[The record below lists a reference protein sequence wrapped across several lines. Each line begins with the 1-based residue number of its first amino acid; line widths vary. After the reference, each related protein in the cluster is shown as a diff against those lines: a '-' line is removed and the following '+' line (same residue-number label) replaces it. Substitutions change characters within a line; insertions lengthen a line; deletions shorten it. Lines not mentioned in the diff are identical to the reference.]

1 MSDSSPR
8 SILDRLLGASL
19 VALGSALALHW
30 AWALLRPLLPII
42 LGFAVVGCSLT
53 AIVRVAMRRREYW

>member
-8 SILDRLLGASL
+8 SMLDRLFGASL
-19 VALGSALALHW
+19 IVLGSVLALHW

-42 LGFAVVGCSLT
+42 VGFAVVGFALT
-53 AIVRVAMRRREYW
+53 AIVRVARRRREYW